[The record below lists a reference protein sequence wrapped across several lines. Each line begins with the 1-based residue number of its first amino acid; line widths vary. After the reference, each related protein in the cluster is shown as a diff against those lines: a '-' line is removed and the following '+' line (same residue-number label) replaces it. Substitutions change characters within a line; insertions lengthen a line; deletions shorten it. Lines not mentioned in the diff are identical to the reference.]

1 MQITTIGLDLAK
13 HWFQVHGIDAAGKPA
28 VKRRLRRSEV
38 VEFFKGLEPCLVGME
53 ACATAHH
60 WARELIALGH
70 EVKLMPPAY
79 VKAYVKRNKND
90 AADAEAI
97 CEAVTRPSMRF
108 VPIKDVDQQSVL
120 MLHRARALLIR
131 QRTMLVNALR
141 AHMAEFGIIAPQG
154 LRNVEQLI
162 DAISDARTALPELAR
177 SILQLVVAQLNDTAA
192 RVRLLEA
199 RLAKW
204 HRANAVSRLLASV
217 PGVGIMG
224 ASAIAAT
231 VTDPSLFRSGRE
243 FAAWL
248 GMTPRQNS
256 SGGKERLGGISKRGD
271 KYIRSLLIAGAVAIL
286 RHARDRATKDA
297 EWVRGMLARK
307 PAMVVA
313 VALANRTARIVWAVM
328 RRGSAYRATE
338 SLGQAAA

>member
-1 MQITTIGLDLAK
+1 MHITTIGLDLAK
-13 HWFQVHGIDAAGKPA
+13 HWFQIHGIDAAGK
-28 VKRRLRRSEV
+28 VVVRRRLRGAEV
-38 VEFFKGLEPCLVGME
+38 VAFFRRQGPCLVGME

-108 VPIKDVDQQSVL
+108 VPVKDVDQQSVL
-120 MLHRARALLIR
+120 MMHRARNLLVR

-141 AHMAEFGIIAPQG
+141 AHLAEFGIIAPQG
-154 LRNVEQLI
+154 LRHIERLAG
-162 DAISDARTALPELAR
+162 AIEEDSPALPELAR
-177 SILQLVVAQLNDTAA
+177 SILRLVVAQLNDTQAK
-192 RVRLLEA
+192 VRQIEA
-199 RLAKW
+199 KLAKW
-204 HRANAVSRLLASV
+204 HRSNRVSKLLATV

-231 VTDPSLFRSGRE
+231 VSDPNLFRSGRE

-256 SGGKERLGGISKRGD
+256 SGGKERLGRTSKRGD
-271 KYIRSLLIAGAVAIL
+271 KYIRCLLVAGAVAVL
-286 RHARDRATKDA
+286 RHARNRATKDA
-297 EWVRGMLARK
+297 EWVRALLARR
-307 PAMVVA
+307 PAKVVA
-313 VALANRTARIVWAVM
+313 VALANRTARIAWAVM
-328 RRGSAYRATE
+328 ARGEAYRAKE
-338 SLGQAAA
+338 IAGQAA

>member
-1 MQITTIGLDLAK
+1 MHITTIGLDLAK
-13 HWFQVHGIDAAGKPA
+13 HWFQIHGVNAAGKVVA
-28 VKRRLRRSEV
+28 RRRLRRTEV
-38 VEFFKGLEPCLVGME
+38 VAFFRKQEPCLVGME

-108 VPIKDVDQQSVL
+108 VPVKDVDQQSVL
-120 MLHRARALLIR
+120 MMHRARNLLVR

-141 AHMAEFGIIAPQG
+141 AHLAEFGIIAPQG
-154 LRNVEQLI
+154 LRHVERLAG
-162 DAISDARTALPELAR
+162 AIEEDSPALPELAR
-177 SILQLVVAQLNDTAA
+177 SILRLVVAQLNDTQAK
-192 RVRLLEA
+192 VRQIEA
-199 RLAKW
+199 KLTKW
-204 HRANAVSRLLASV
+204 HRSNRVSKLLATV

-231 VTDPSLFRSGRE
+231 VSDPNLFRSGRE

-256 SGGKERLGGISKRGD
+256 SGGKERLGRTSKRGD
-271 KYIRSLLIAGAVAIL
+271 KYIRCLLVAGAVAVL
-286 RHARDRATKDA
+286 RHARNRATKDA
-297 EWVRGMLARK
+297 EWVRALLARR
-307 PAMVVA
+307 PAKVVA
-313 VALANRTARIVWAVM
+313 VALANRTARIAWAVM
-328 RRGSAYRATE
+328 ARGEAYRAKE
-338 SLGQAAA
+338 IAGQAA

>member
-13 HWFQVHGIDAAGKPA
+13 SWFQVHGVDANGKA
-28 VKRRLRRSEV
+28 VLRRKLKRSEV
-38 VEFFKGLEPCLVGME
+38 ISFFKSLPCCLVGIE
-53 ACATAHH
+53 ACGTAHY
-60 WARELIALGH
+60 WSRELIKLGH

-90 AADAEAI
+90 TADAEAI

-108 VPIKDVDQQSVL
+108 VPVKDANQQSIL
-120 MLHRARALLIR
+120 MLHRVRSLLIR

-141 AHMAEFGIIAPQG
+141 AHMAEFGIIAPPG
-154 LRNVEQLI
+154 LRNVVDLI
-162 DAISDARTALPELAR
+162 KIIAHEGERLPALAR
-177 SILQLVVAQLNDTAA
+177 PILQIVVDQLNETNS
-192 RVRLLEA
+192 RIREIEA

-204 HRANAVSRLLASV
+204 HRESPVSQLLATI

-231 VTDPSLFRSGRE
+231 VADPSLFKLGRE

-256 SGGKERLGGISKRGD
+256 SGGKERLGRTSKRGD
-271 KYIRSLLIAGAVAIL
+271 KYIRSLLIAGAVAVL
-286 RHARDRATKDA
+286 RHARTRPTRDG
-297 EWVRGMLARK
+297 EWVRGLLARK
-307 PAMVVA
+307 PTKVAA
-313 VALANRTARIVWAVM
+313 VALANKTARIVWAVM
-328 RRGSAYRATE
+328 ARGDGYKATE
-338 SLGQAAA
+338 ILGQPA

>member
-1 MQITTIGLDLAK
+1 MHITTIGLDLAK
-13 HWFQVHGIDAAGKPA
+13 HWFQIHGIDAAGK
-28 VKRRLRRSEV
+28 VVVRRRLRRAEV
-38 VEFFKGLEPCLVGME
+38 VEFFRRQGPCLVGME

-108 VPIKDVDQQSVL
+108 VPVKDIDQQSVL
-120 MLHRARALLIR
+120 MMHRARNLLIR

-141 AHMAEFGIIAPQG
+141 AHLAEFGVIAPQG
-154 LRNVEQLI
+154 LRHVERLVA
-162 DAISDARTALPELAR
+162 AIEEDNAALPELAR
-177 SILQLVVAQLNDTAA
+177 SILRLVVTQLNDTQAKVRQIEMKLA
-192 RVRLLEA
+192 R
-199 RLAKW
+199 W
-204 HRANAVSRLLASV
+204 HRSSRLSRLLATI
-217 PGVGIMG
+217 PGVGVMG

-231 VTDPSLFRSGRE
+231 VSDPSLFRSGRA

-256 SGGKERLGGISKRGD
+256 SGGKERLGHTSKRGD
-271 KYIRSLLIAGAVAIL
+271 KYIRCLLVAGAVAIL
-286 RHARDRATKDA
+286 RHARTRATKDA
-297 EWVRGMLARK
+297 EWVRALLARK
-307 PAMVVA
+307 PAKVVA
-313 VALANRTARIVWAVM
+313 VALANKTARIVWAVM
-328 RRGSAYRATE
+328 ARGEAYRAKE
-338 SLGQAAA
+338 IAGHGA

>member
-1 MQITTIGLDLAK
+1 MTITTIGLDLAK
-13 HWFQVHGIDAAGKPA
+13 QWFQVHGIDAGGQI
-28 VKRRLRRSEV
+28 VVRRRLRRSEV
-38 VEFFKGLEPCLVGME
+38 LAFFRSLAPCLVGME

-60 WARELIALGH
+60 WARELTTLGH
-70 EVKLMPPAY
+70 AVKLMPPAY
-79 VKAYVKRNKND
+79 VKTYVKRNKND

-108 VPIKDVDQQSVL
+108 VPVKDADQQSVL
-120 MLHRARALLIR
+120 MLHRARNLLVR

-154 LRNVEQLI
+154 LRQVEILI
-162 DAISDARTALPELAR
+162 TAIAHEEKRLPELAR
-177 SILQLVVAQLNDTAA
+177 SILQMIVDQLHDTI
-192 RVRLLEA
+192 VRTREIEA

-204 HRANAVSRLLASV
+204 HRQNPVSQLLATV

-248 GMTPRQNS
+248 GVTPRQNS
-256 SGGKERLGGISKRGD
+256 SGGKERLGRTSKRGD
-271 KYIRSLLIAGAVAIL
+271 KYIRSLLVAGAVSVL
-286 RHARDRATKDA
+286 RHTRNRTTKDA
-297 EWVRGMLARK
+297 TWVRGLLARRPTK
-307 PAMVVA
+307 VA
-313 VALANRTARIVWAVM
+313 AIALANKTARIAWAVM
-328 RRGSAYRATE
+328 ARGDAYR
-338 SLGQAAA
+338 SKDVIGQAA

>member
-1 MQITTIGLDLAK
+1 MKITTIGLDLAK
-13 HWFQVHGIDAAGKPA
+13 QWFQVHAVDAAGQVVARRKLKRAEVMAYFKA
-28 VKRRLRRSEV
+28 V
-38 VEFFKGLEPCLVGME
+38 EPCLVGME

-60 WARELIALGH
+60 WARELAALGH
-70 EVKLMPPAY
+70 TVKLMPPAY

-108 VPIKDVDQQSVL
+108 VPVKDAEQQSVL
-120 MLHRARALLIR
+120 MLHRARNLLVR

-154 LRNVEQLI
+154 LRHVNELTE
-162 DAISDARTALPELAR
+162 AIAAGEERLPALAR
-177 SILQLVVAQLNDTAA
+177 SILQMVVDQLNDTMA
-192 RVRLLEA
+192 RVTEIER

-204 HRANAVSRLLASV
+204 HRQSRISQLLATI

-248 GMTPRQNS
+248 GMTPKQNS
-256 SGGKERLGGISKRGD
+256 SGGKERLGRTSKRGD
-271 KYIRSLLIAGAVAIL
+271 KYIRCLLVAGAVAVL
-286 RHARDRATKDA
+286 RHTRNRTTKDA
-297 EWVRGMLARK
+297 AWVRGLLDRK
-307 PAMVVA
+307 PTKVAA
-313 VALANRTARIVWAVM
+313 VALANKTARIVWAVM
-328 RRGSAYRATE
+328 ARGEGYR
-338 SLGQAAA
+338 SKDVIGQAA